1 MIEIKHLKK
10 TYISKDKS
18 KSRGLV
24 DVSFTL
30 PSSGFV
36 FVLGKSGSGK
46 STLLNRLGTLDEP
59 TSGEILVD
67 GKDISCFTDEERS
80 YYRSSY
86 CGFVFQDYQL
96 INELTVRENVML
108 SLDIVSDTKDKKER
122 ADRALKEMGLF
133 DYGDKYP
140 NELSGGQKQRVSIAR
155 ALVKN
160 PKLVLCD
167 EPTGNLDKRTSKAI
181 LDRLKERSK
190 TCLVFMVSHDPEA
203 SLAYADRRIRLQD
216 GLVINDERR
225 KEGYKNQAHIKDGVF
240 YLPYQKELTVEERNR
255 AKKGIS
261 DGSIKTLGQIG
272 NGFEETGDR
281 KVTSEKFRPEKKE
294 IDAKAKRK
302 LTKIYTLK
310 GKGKTIG
317 YSILFALLSVMLVLI
332 QTFLVFDSSKIVSD
346 NIDKNQDAVVL
357 SSFYQDGST
366 PGNNNLNYK
375 EANKETEDKIF
386 YNGKATHYPI
396 INHTIVCA
404 ENGLSF
410 AQECGLRRG
419 RDNTILNS
427 NGFYPLQTLGTA
439 IVDDDYLSR
448 RFGDENGKLT
458 ILAGSLDNCRTG
470 YSLIITDYIAD
481 AITDTFSKFAYYKDY
496 QHRIGPRKHLYDI
509 SRIFGGYNSQ
519 IGCIIKTDYKEKYKT
534 VLEKYNELKNKKPT
548 KNEITQ
554 FQYSDDF
561 VNYFNDI
568 VTGELTLDF
577 TLNQN
582 FYQDIKDKKGLL
594 SQAIPLGGFSLSTTN
609 KLEDEVIK
617 YSFTDIITIGNNEKE
632 NEVNIPP
639 HLYQTLSLYYPDQKV
654 IGKEIYRL
662 KREGNEAGGNVS
674 GAVKRKICN
683 TNDYSTRVS
692 KDIAKEILAIQTREI
707 GYLVPCNAAG
717 FSDCLSEASSR
728 GFLVWDKNLNVYRL
742 IGKTLNLFTNI
753 FSIIEYTLVVV
764 RVVLLI
770 LVGNENI
777 KKNKYQ
783 IGVRKSLG
791 RKKQDIKTIF
801 RTKNILFEIGS
812 IILALILLPLFFLL
826 ANRLLVHAYSS
837 FLSISIEKR
846 TVFYFHPFIIL
857 IDILGVCLF
866 FLIVALIPFIKR
878 EKIMPAKI
886 VNNKDE

>member
-225 KEGYKNQAHIKDGVF
+225 KEEYKNQAHIKDGVF

-281 KVTSEKFRPEKKE
+281 KFTS
-294 IDAKAKRK
+294 
-302 LTKIYTLK
+302 
-310 GKGKTIG
+310 
-317 YSILFALLSVMLVLI
+317 
-332 QTFLVFDSSKIVSD
+332 
-346 NIDKNQDAVVL
+346 
-357 SSFYQDGST
+357 
-366 PGNNNLNYK
+366 
-375 EANKETEDKIF
+375 
-386 YNGKATHYPI
+386 
-396 INHTIVCA
+396 
-404 ENGLSF
+404 
-410 AQECGLRRG
+410 
-419 RDNTILNS
+419 
-427 NGFYPLQTLGTA
+427 
-439 IVDDDYLSR
+439 
-448 RFGDENGKLT
+448 
-458 ILAGSLDNCRTG
+458 
-470 YSLIITDYIAD
+470 
-481 AITDTFSKFAYYKDY
+481 
-496 QHRIGPRKHLYDI
+496 
-509 SRIFGGYNSQ
+509 
-519 IGCIIKTDYKEKYKT
+519 
-534 VLEKYNELKNKKPT
+534 
-548 KNEITQ
+548 
-554 FQYSDDF
+554 
-561 VNYFNDI
+561 
-568 VTGELTLDF
+568 
-577 TLNQN
+577 
-582 FYQDIKDKKGLL
+582 
-594 SQAIPLGGFSLSTTN
+594 
-609 KLEDEVIK
+609 
-617 YSFTDIITIGNNEKE
+617 
-632 NEVNIPP
+632 
-639 HLYQTLSLYYPDQKV
+639 
-654 IGKEIYRL
+654 
-662 KREGNEAGGNVS
+662 
-674 GAVKRKICN
+674 
-683 TNDYSTRVS
+683 
-692 KDIAKEILAIQTREI
+692 
-707 GYLVPCNAAG
+707 
-717 FSDCLSEASSR
+717 
-728 GFLVWDKNLNVYRL
+728 
-742 IGKTLNLFTNI
+742 
-753 FSIIEYTLVVV
+753 
-764 RVVLLI
+764 
-770 LVGNENI
+770 
-777 KKNKYQ
+777 
-783 IGVRKSLG
+783 
-791 RKKQDIKTIF
+791 
-801 RTKNILFEIGS
+801 
-812 IILALILLPLFFLL
+812 
-826 ANRLLVHAYSS
+826 
-837 FLSISIEKR
+837 
-846 TVFYFHPFIIL
+846 
-857 IDILGVCLF
+857 
-866 FLIVALIPFIKR
+866 
-878 EKIMPAKI
+878 
-886 VNNKDE
+886 